1 MQGSH
6 DCKVADLPI
15 TNSDAQKSPPMFGG
29 LSRDPE
35 RDLNPH
41 APFGSTEFKS
51 VVSTNS
57 TIRASRDM
65 VHGKSRMPGKT
76 QDQRE
81 TILSDAPRCDS
92 SHARPAAPN

>member
-1 MQGSH
+1 MANTTG
-6 DCKVADLPI
+6 K
-15 TNSDAQKSPPMFGG
+15 KFGG
-29 LSRDPE
+29 RQKESPFQNSPVWYPE

-41 APFGSTEFKS
+41 DPFGSTEFKS

-57 TIRASRDM
+57 TIRASWDM

-92 SHARPAAPN
+92 SHVRPAAPN